1 MKVSEAF
8 LVNTKNFEP
17 IIEELVGYQSDKPV
31 FNSSLLEALGYT
43 DPNDFLVIRV
53 LKDFNVI
60 DTNGEPSKY
69 FEEFQDPTATKQALA
84 KGLLFAY
91 EGLFEIY
98 PKIHQENL
106 DNIKEAFEEVF
117 QGKKTDL
124 IIKYISG
131 TFHKVVTYIGSST
144 LEAVLKE
151 KKSEPE
157 LVKATV
163 DADYAKNGS
172 NASIYEKDVQDL
184 VNDFDVKNEATG
196 PSADE
201 KALDITVQ
209 EFKEEEHQKQ
219 EDDPFD
225 FIDEKDPST
234 EQKTTT
240 DEPAHSDQD
249 SFELDIPLS
258 AITQNNDPMNT
269 LTKEHD
275 FIQKALFRKS
285 DLLYKMQRWE
295 DLLPAL
301 EQIIKRFDSAE
312 NPGLKEAVSRSIIR
326 RAMTLMKLK
335 RIDEALP
342 ALSTVISRFK
352 DSDKQEFYDQASM
365 AMLHKAQILEA
376 RGDQDLLPLYDAIIN
391 RLDSNT
397 EMLMKEKLDQIHLK
411 RFDLILKKGEHAEVL
426 DASTKLVERFKNNKD
441 YLDYLQKAMMKRAEI
456 LDEMHRDEE
465 ALEAYDE
472 FLALF
477 GN

>member
-17 IIEELVGYQSDKPV
+17 IIEELVSYQADKPV

-53 LKDFNVI
+53 LKDFNI
-60 DTNGEPSKY
+60 INNDGKPSKY
-69 FEEFQDPTATKQALA
+69 FEEFQDPETTKQALA
-84 KGLLFAY
+84 KGLFFAY

-98 PKIHQENL
+98 PKIHHEKL

-144 LEAVLKE
+144 IEAVLKE
-151 KKSEPE
+151 KTEPE
-157 LVKATV
+157 LVGATNNT
-163 DADYAKNGS
+163 DHKKNGNNGS
-172 NASIYEKDVQDL
+172 LNDKDVQDL
-184 VNDFDVKNEATG
+184 VNDFDAKNETN
-196 PSADE
+196 PSLE
-201 KALDITVQ
+201 EETLDITV
-209 EFKEEEHQKQ
+209 EEYKEEEYQEQ
-219 EDDPFD
+219 EDNPLD
-225 FIDEKDPST
+225 FMDEADPST
-234 EQKTTT
+234 EQKTTA
-240 DEPAHSDQD
+240 DKPPLSDQEPFGRD
-249 SFELDIPLS
+249 TSLS
-258 AITQNNDPMNT
+258 AVTQNNNQMNT

-301 EQIIKRFDSAE
+301 EQIIKRFDSTE
-312 NPGLKEAVSRSIIR
+312 NPNLKEAVSRSIIR

-335 RIDEALP
+335 RFEEASS

-365 AMLHKAQILEA
+365 AMLHKAQILESQ
-376 RGDQDLLPLYDAIIN
+376 GDQDLLPLYDAIIN

-397 EMLMKEKLDQIHLK
+397 ELLMKEKLDQIHLK
-411 RFDLILKKGEHAEVL
+411 RFDLILKKGEHSEIL
-426 DASTKLVERFKNNKD
+426 DASNKLVQRFKGNKD
-441 YLDYLQKAMMKRAEI
+441 YLEYLQKAMMKRAEI